1 MFSRRTCDDGESI
14 GRSVELDTWSGS
26 LDQDEV
32 DMYLGATQNNNVQ
45 PPGFKNPIFFSGRG
59 PFRRY
64 DRIAALLGAGA
75 RFTRDDVRRIIL
87 DTHNTDPDETLP
99 WFRGWTASTP
109 GVERARVLLA
119 AWDAEM
125 RKESAA
131 AALYFT
137 WRNAVALDQLTA
149 LDASV
154 RRPLI
159 EAGLTKALA
168 TLTKAQGP
176 DPTTWKW
183 GAINRSA
190 FPHPLVAAYDV
201 PAVPRDGGGGSVHAI
216 GSVYQL
222 ITDFSNL
229 DESLVTIAPG
239 ESGQPGSPYYGNLL
253 EAWSRRDAFRLAFSR
268 EAVEAHA
275 RNRLRLKP
283 N

>member
-1 MFSRRTCDDGESI
+1 
-14 GRSVELDTWSGS
+14 
-26 LDQDEV
+26 
-32 DMYLGATQNNNVQ
+32 
-45 PPGFKNPIFFSGRG
+45 
-59 PFRRY
+59 
-64 DRIAALLGAGA
+64 
-75 RFTRDDVRRIIL
+75 VRRIIL

-253 EAWSRRDAFRLAFSR
+253 AAWSRRDAFRLAFSR